1 MGRRRAPFREG
12 TAEAERDYAQT
23 LRDIRDHRGE
33 TQQELGRL
41 LGCSVS
47 MVSRFEAA
55 TERPDMAT
63 HRRYCAL
70 APTEELHRRATA
82 AYQALPP
89 DGSRRD
95 PPAVRRSPEEWH
107 GRALDGPGV
116 YRLLEAMYPAYPL
129 LRLFGDEAKPLPV
142 WAELAPAEQ
151 WADVE
156 APLGQ
161 LDLSQ
166 PPPDVR
172 TWRCREPCDPRG
184 EAQFKRHLA
193 DWDRQLREIQA
204 GRRTHL
210 DTWNQLTYDLHT
222 IIRDE
227 QGRVQLDCK
236 LGTYYH
242 SLSTSESLDPELLE
256 AYAAWPDSQREQVWP
271 RLERRAWLHDRVP
284 DPVADGR
291 YRSAAIGVSTLTI
304 VRVRTRSFD
313 GYKLFLSPRSVTAAT
328 QRRRYHV
335 VPSGMFQPFIPGD
348 SSDLLQDRF
357 SVSQTV
363 MREFVEELYGV
374 EELET
379 GDGRVDPQAIYRRR
393 EARLLSDLLSSGD
406 AALLYSGVA
415 VNLLAVRPEICTV
428 LIIRDPIW
436 YERECG
442 ELRICGEYLQQCQQA
457 ELLPDQRWVQL
468 INLDR
473 DDLELDPWWREQL
486 RARTVVAPGV
496 AAIDLGLRVARSV
509 VTSRWAVGQG
519 KVPPAE

>member
-1 MGRRRAPFREG
+1 MGRKRAAFREG
-12 TAEAERDYAQT
+12 VGEAERQYAQA
-23 LRDIRDHRGE
+23 LRDIRDRRGE

-41 LGCSVS
+41 LGWSVS
-47 MVSRFEAA
+47 TVSRFVTA
-55 TERPDMAT
+55 TERPDRAT
-63 HRRYCAL
+63 HQRYCAL
-70 APTEELHRRATA
+70 APTEELRQHAAT
-82 AYQALPP
+82 AYQALLP
-89 DGSRRD
+89 DGGARH
-95 PPAVRRSPEEWH
+95 PPVVRTSPEEWH

-116 YRLLEAMYPAYPL
+116 YQLLEARYPAYPL

-172 TWRCREPCDPRG
+172 TWRYWEPCDPRG
-184 EAQFKRHLA
+184 EEEFKRHLD
-193 DWDRQLREIQA
+193 DWDRQLREIRA
-204 GRRTHL
+204 GRRAHL
-210 DTWNQLTYDLHT
+210 DTWNQLTYDLRAMG
-222 IIRDE
+222 RDE
-227 QGRVQLDCK
+227 QGRVQLHCK

-256 AYAAWPDSQREQVWP
+256 AYAAWPDSQPEQVWP
-271 RLERRAWLHDRVP
+271 RLERRVWLHERVA

-304 VRVRTRSFD
+304 VRVRNRSFD
-313 GYKLFLSPRSVTAAT
+313 GYKLFLSPRSVTVAT

-348 SSDLLQDRF
+348 SGDLLQGQF
-357 SVSQTV
+357 SVAETV

-379 GDGRVDPQAIYRRR
+379 GDGRVDPHAIYRRR
-393 EARLLSDLLSSGD
+393 EARLLSDMLRSGD

-415 VNLLAVRPEICTV
+415 VNLLALRPEICTV
-428 LIIRDPIW
+428 LIIHDPAW
-436 YERECG
+436 WERECG
-442 ELRICGEYLQQCQQA
+442 ELRICDEYLQQCQQM

-468 INLDR
+468 INLER
-473 DDLELDPWWREQL
+473 HDLDMDPWWREHL
-486 RARTVVAPGV
+486 RGRTVVAPGV

-509 VTSRWAVGQG
+509 LI
-519 KVPPAE
+519 